1 MGDRGWNVRQ
11 VGAMIDSRESGD
23 LPDKTIPICLAVRVD
38 DGGEAAIA
46 DDARDDDQTVVR
58 AFDEYRV
65 AMKLPA
71 LTGC

>member
-1 MGDRGWNVRQ
+1 
-11 VGAMIDSRESGD
+11 MIDSRESGN
-23 LPDKTIPICLAVRVD
+23 LPDNAIPICCADLAVRVD
-38 DGGEAAIA
+38 DDGEIA
-46 DDARDDDQTVVR
+46 FADNVRDDDQTVVV